1 MKITITY
8 WTIVKSQK
16 LCDELWINEYC
27 VNEWRVDKDDTLTI
41 EITEKNKWILQE
53 LYNLVYNQ
61 A

>member
-16 LCDELWINEYC
+16 LCEELWINEYC
-27 VNEWRVDKDDTLTI
+27 VNEWIVDKDDTLTI

-61 A
+61 L

>member
-8 WTIVKSQK
+8 WTIVKSKK
-16 LCDELWINEYC
+16 LCEELRINEYC

-61 A
+61 E

>member
-27 VNEWRVDKDDTLTI
+27 VNEWIADKDDTLTI

-61 A
+61 E

>member
-27 VNEWRVDKDDTLTI
+27 VNEWISDKDDTLTI

-53 LYNLVYNQ
+53 LYNLVFNQ
-61 A
+61 L